1 MTIMSNGDFRKLMN
15 ATMRLSAPC
24 RKCGRPIQFEGGA
37 NLARDSGIHGSVV
50 QCSTCRS
57 VYTVDVGVDR
67 LMLVADVTADY
78 PAGTPPRHPLFNPPP
93 GWLAPPPN
101 WTPPAGWQPDPSWP
115 TPPPDW
121 QVWVPGRFNPPP
133 GWPPPPPDW
142 EPPAQWRPDPSWPPA
157 PPDWPFW
164 VPAAAS
170 LPETENPAPTHGGP
184 IRFGPDG
191 KVRAIDTPPGTW
203 QLKQS
208 GQSLYYTQRARSL
221 LQATQLLLAVP
232 SIPAMT
238 YYAVDTPDGTLCR
251 DTLGL
256 YTEAHIKTEGLAL
269 DTPTPPD
276 ATVEAASLTC
286 YGDQPMQ
293 CQASVANLKQAGH
306 YANFVL
312 LMECGHCGYKSPVE
326 TQAGDMSRQCYC
338 CGAINTAGRATIN
351 VFTDKGMVQI

>member
-1 MTIMSNGDFRKLMN
+1 MTILSDGDFRKLMN

-24 RKCGRPIQFEGGA
+24 RKCGRPIQFEEGA
-37 NLARDSGIHGSVV
+37 NVARDSGIHGSVV

-57 VYTVDVGVDR
+57 VYTVDVGMDR
-67 LMLVADVTADY
+67 LTLVADVTADY

-121 QVWVPGRFNPPP
+121 QFWVPGRFNPPL

-170 LPETENPAPTHGGP
+170 LPETQDPAPTHGGP
-184 IRFGPDG
+184 VRFGPDG

-208 GQSLYYTQRARSL
+208 GQRLLLHAAGAVLAPGHPTPVGGPVDPRHDVLRGRHARRHVVPRHSRSL
-221 LQATQLLLAVP
+221 HRSPYQDPGTCPRYPDPHRRHGRGRQPHLLRRSPNAVP
-232 SIPAMT
+232 
-238 YYAVDTPDGTLCR
+238 DLRG
-251 DTLGL
+251 
-256 YTEAHIKTEGLAL
+256 
-269 DTPTPPD
+269 
-276 ATVEAASLTC
+276 
-286 YGDQPMQ
+286 QP
-293 CQASVANLKQAGH
+293 QAGRPLRQLRPPH
-306 YANFVL
+306 GMRALRLQV
-312 LMECGHCGYKSPVE
+312 
-326 TQAGDMSRQCYC
+326 SRR
-338 CGAINTAGRATIN
+338 NPGR
-351 VFTDKGMVQI
+351 GQ